1 MNLAGSRRAAGLT
14 AILASVIA
22 TSAAAQTLTVGDPL
36 EDYLRVLQISGRADG
51 LGSFT
56 VRPLAVD
63 PPEARLPAGA
73 HPWADHLDAAS
84 PPRTEGALRVGLA
97 YPQLRAFANA
107 RFPVGR
113 NDGVVWQ
120 GKGLTTALDVGA
132 TLEWR
137 ALSIEVRP
145 TLVFTQ
151 NASYDLAPVSVSGM
165 PPYAY
170 PWRKI
175 DWPQRFGPDAF
186 WTLDPGQSEAR
197 VDARGL
203 SFGFGTKNLWWGPAI
218 RSPVAM
224 SNNAP
229 GFPHAFLG
237 TDGPFGI
244 GIGDLE
250 GRWIWGRLQQ
260 SDWFDPNVPSDER
273 FVTGIVLTH
282 SPSFVEG
289 LSLGVTRLFYVLV
302 RDAGVPLGDYLAI
315 FRGVR
320 KRTLTTPDNPT
331 GDDEHDQLIS
341 AFGRWVLAESGFE
354 VYGEWARNDHIFELR
369 DFLLEPEHSRAYTLG
384 LRKTFDWPADRL
396 LVFTGELTKLER
408 STTLQVRATPAY
420 SPTTSSP
427 RATPRKARSS
437 APASAPGAMRSHSA
451 STSTLHGVAQAPGS
465 SARSTTTTPTTSGPR
480 PTTRPTA
487 ATTSPSTGGTTRSGS
502 WTTWSS
508 ARG

>member
-1 MNLAGSRRAAGLT
+1 LAGFRRIASLAAL
-14 AILASVIA
+14 LASIVA
-22 TSAAAQTLTVGDPL
+22 ASASAQTLTVGDPF
-36 EDYLRVLQISGRADG
+36 EEYLRVLQISGRTEG
-51 LGSFT
+51 MGSFT

-63 PPEARLPAGA
+63 PPGAFVSSGA
-73 HPWADHLDAAS
+73 HPWVGHRDRSAS
-84 PPRTEGALRVGLA
+84 GTDGRLSIGLTP
-97 YPQLRAFANA
+97 PQLRAFANS
-107 RFPVGR
+107 RYPLGR

-120 GKGLTTALDVGA
+120 GRGLTAALDVGA

-137 ALSIEVRP
+137 AHSIEVRP

-408 STTLQVRATPAY
+408 STTLQVCATPAY

-465 SARSTTTTPTTSGPR
+465 SARSTTTTPTTTGPR